1 MSNFKLRRVW
11 DKYSYI
17 WAKLLAMYGTPPLL
31 FLLLATI
38 VLISYRALKDGLLF
52 NRLKFN
58 VRAVQVGE
66 YYRLLTAGFIHVDYN
81 HLFFNCFT
89 LFIFGGNV
97 LNGLGTVNFI
107 LLYLI
112 SLLMGNGLALYYHQR
127 NPYYTAVGAS
137 GAIMGIVYSSILM
150 FPEMKLAYIFLPI
163 PMPAYVFGIGY
174 LIYTLFGI
182 KSQNDGIGHTAHF
195 GGALGG
201 IICTLVFDPFVFEKS
216 LYTLLLMIGVTCIA
230 GYILFRQNSR

>member
-1 MSNFKLRRVW
+1 M
-11 DKYSYI
+11 I
-17 WAKLLAMYGTPPLL
+17 GTPPFILM
-31 FLLLATI
+31 LLAGI
-38 VLISYRALKDGLLF
+38 ALISYLAIKDPLLF

-58 VRAVQVGE
+58 VSAVENGE

-81 HLFFNCFT
+81 HLFFNGFT
-89 LFIFGGNV
+89 LFIFGGNT
-97 LNGLGTVNFI
+97 LYGLGTVNFI

-112 SLLMGNGLALYYHQR
+112 SLLLGNGLAYYYHKK

-150 FPEMKLAYIFLPI
+150 FPEMELAFIFFPV
-163 PMPAYVFGIGY
+163 PMPAYVFGVGY

-195 GGALGG
+195 GGAIGG
-201 IICTLVFDPFVFEKS
+201 IICTLVFDPFVLEKS
-216 LYTLLLMIGVTCIA
+216 FYTLVLMVGITLVA
-230 GYILFRQNSR
+230 GYFLFRQSSR

>member
-1 MSNFKLRRVW
+1 MFL
-11 DKYSYI
+11 
-17 WAKLLAMYGTPPLL
+17 TPPLIGI
-31 FLLLATI
+31 LLTVI
-38 VLISYRALKDGLLF
+38 VFVSYRALKNPLLF

-58 VRAVQVGE
+58 VNAVQNGE

-81 HLFFNCFT
+81 HLFFNGFT
-89 LFIFGGNV
+89 LFIFGGNT
-97 LNGLGTVNFI
+97 LYGLGSVNFI
-107 LLYLI
+107 ILYLI
-112 SLLMGNGLALYYHQR
+112 SLLLGNGLAYYYHKS

-150 FPEMKLAYIFLPI
+150 FPDMQLAIIFFPIPFPAYIFG
-163 PMPAYVFGIGY
+163 VGY

-195 GGALGG
+195 GGAIGG

-216 LYTLLLMIGVTCIA
+216 FNTLVLMVGVTLVA
-230 GYILFRQNSR
+230 GWFLFQKNSR

>member
-1 MSNFKLRRVW
+1 MVGTAPFILV
-11 DKYSYI
+11 
-17 WAKLLAMYGTPPLL
+17 LLA
-31 FLLLATI
+31 AI
-38 VLISYRALKDGLLF
+38 ALISYRAIKDPLLF

-58 VRAVQVGE
+58 VSAVENGE

-89 LFIFGGNV
+89 LFIFGGNA
-97 LNGLGTVNFI
+97 LYGLGTLNFI

-112 SLLMGNGLALYYHQR
+112 SLLMGNGLAYYYHKK

-150 FPEMKLAYIFLPI
+150 FPEMELAFIFFPV
-163 PMPAYVFGIGY
+163 PMPAYVFGVGY

-195 GGALGG
+195 GGAIGG

-216 LYTLLLMIGVTCIA
+216 FYTLVLMVVITLIA
-230 GYILFRQNSR
+230 GYFLFRQSNR

>member
-1 MSNFKLRRVW
+1 VS
-11 DKYSYI
+11 
-17 WAKLLAMYGTPPLL
+17 
-31 FLLLATI
+31 
-38 VLISYRALKDGLLF
+38 
-52 NRLKFN
+52 
-58 VRAVQVGE
+58 AVENGE

-81 HLFFNCFT
+81 HLFFNGFT

-97 LNGLGTVNFI
+97 LYGLGTLNFI

-112 SLLMGNGLALYYHQR
+112 SLLMGNGLAYYYHKK
-127 NPYYTAVGAS
+127 NPYYTAVGSS

-150 FPEMKLAYIFLPI
+150 FPEMELAFIFFPV
-163 PMPAYVFGIGY
+163 PMPAYVFGVGY

-195 GGALGG
+195 GGAIGG

-216 LYTLLLMIGVTCIA
+216 FYTLVLMVVITLIA
-230 GYILFRQNSR
+230 GYFLFRQSNR

>member
-1 MSNFKLRRVW
+1 M
-11 DKYSYI
+11 I
-17 WAKLLAMYGTPPLL
+17 GTPPFILM
-31 FLLLATI
+31 LLAGI
-38 VLISYRALKDGLLF
+38 ALISYRAIKDPLLF

-58 VRAVQVGE
+58 VSAVENGE

-81 HLFFNCFT
+81 HLFFNGFT
-89 LFIFGGNV
+89 LFIFGGNA
-97 LNGLGTVNFI
+97 LYGLGTINFI

-112 SLLMGNGLALYYHQR
+112 SLLMGNGLAYYYHKK

-150 FPEMKLAYIFLPI
+150 FPEMELAFIFFPV
-163 PMPAYVFGIGY
+163 PMPAYVFGVGY

-195 GGALGG
+195 GGAIGG
-201 IICTLVFDPFVFEKS
+201 IICTLVFDPYVFEKS
-216 LYTLLLMIGVTCIA
+216 FYTLVLMMGITLVA
-230 GYILFRQNSR
+230 GYFLFRKSNR

>member
-1 MSNFKLRRVW
+1 MFL
-11 DKYSYI
+11 
-17 WAKLLAMYGTPPLL
+17 TPPLIVI
-31 FLLLATI
+31 LLAAI
-38 VLISYRALKDGLLF
+38 VFTSYRALKNPLLF

-58 VRAVQVGE
+58 VNAVQNGE

-81 HLFFNCFT
+81 HLFFNGFT
-89 LFIFGGNV
+89 LFIFGGNA
-97 LNGLGTVNFI
+97 LYGLGSVNFI
-107 LLYLI
+107 ILYLI
-112 SLLMGNGLALYYHQR
+112 SLLLGNGLAYYYHKS

-150 FPEMKLAYIFLPI
+150 FPDMQLAIIFFPIPFPAYIFG
-163 PMPAYVFGIGY
+163 VGY

-195 GGALGG
+195 GGAIGG

-216 LYTLLLMIGVTCIA
+216 FNTLVLIIGVTLVA
-230 GYILFRQNSR
+230 GWYLFQKNSR

>member
-1 MSNFKLRRVW
+1 MVGTAPFILV
-11 DKYSYI
+11 
-17 WAKLLAMYGTPPLL
+17 LLA
-31 FLLLATI
+31 AI
-38 VLISYRALKDGLLF
+38 ALISYLAIKDPLLF

-58 VRAVQVGE
+58 VSAVENGE

-81 HLFFNCFT
+81 HLFFNGFT
-89 LFIFGGNV
+89 LFIFGGNA
-97 LNGLGTVNFI
+97 LYGLGTLNFI

-112 SLLMGNGLALYYHQR
+112 SLLMGNGLAYYYHKK

-150 FPEMKLAYIFLPI
+150 FPEMELAFIFFPV
-163 PMPAYVFGIGY
+163 PMPAYVFGVGY

-195 GGALGG
+195 GGAIGG

-216 LYTLLLMIGVTCIA
+216 FYTLVLMVVITLIA
-230 GYILFRQNSR
+230 GYFLFRQSNR

>member
-1 MSNFKLRRVW
+1 MVGTAPFILV
-11 DKYSYI
+11 
-17 WAKLLAMYGTPPLL
+17 LLA
-31 FLLLATI
+31 AI
-38 VLISYRALKDGLLF
+38 ALISYRAIKDPLLF

-58 VRAVQVGE
+58 VSAVENGE

-89 LFIFGGNV
+89 LFIFGGNA
-97 LNGLGTVNFI
+97 LYGLGTLNFI

-112 SLLMGNGLALYYHQR
+112 SLLMGNGLAYYYHKK

-150 FPEMKLAYIFLPI
+150 FPEMELAFIFFPV
-163 PMPAYVFGIGY
+163 PMPAYVFGVGY

-195 GGALGG
+195 GGAIGG
-201 IICTLVFDPFVFEKS
+201 IICTLVFDPIVFEKS
-216 LYTLLLMIGVTCIA
+216 FYTLVLMVVITLIA
-230 GYILFRQNSR
+230 GYFLFRQSNR

>member
-1 MSNFKLRRVW
+1 M
-11 DKYSYI
+11 I
-17 WAKLLAMYGTPPLL
+17 GTPPFILM
-31 FLLLATI
+31 LLAGI
-38 VLISYRALKDGLLF
+38 ALISYRAIKDPLLF

-58 VRAVQVGE
+58 VSAVENGE

-81 HLFFNCFT
+81 HLFFNGFT
-89 LFIFGGNV
+89 LFIFGGNA
-97 LNGLGTVNFI
+97 LYGLGTINFI

-112 SLLMGNGLALYYHQR
+112 SLLMGNGLAYYYHKK

-150 FPEMKLAYIFLPI
+150 FPEMELAFIFFPV
-163 PMPAYVFGIGY
+163 PMPAYIFGVGY

-195 GGALGG
+195 GGAIGG
-201 IICTLVFDPFVFEKS
+201 IICTLVFDPYVFEKS
-216 LYTLLLMIGVTCIA
+216 FYTLVLMVGITLVA
-230 GYILFRQNSR
+230 GYFLFRQSNR

>member
-1 MSNFKLRRVW
+1 MIGTAPFIL
-11 DKYSYI
+11 I
-17 WAKLLAMYGTPPLL
+17 LLTAI
-31 FLLLATI
+31 A
-38 VLISYRALKDGLLF
+38 LISYRAIKDPLLF

-58 VRAVQVGE
+58 VSAVENGE

-81 HLFFNCFT
+81 HLFFNGFT
-89 LFIFGGNV
+89 LFIFGGNA
-97 LNGLGTVNFI
+97 LYGLGTINFV

-112 SLLMGNGLALYYHQR
+112 SLLMGNGLAYYYHKK

-150 FPEMKLAYIFLPI
+150 FPEMELAFIFFPV
-163 PMPAYVFGIGY
+163 PMPAYVFGVGY

-195 GGALGG
+195 GGAIGG

-216 LYTLLLMIGVTCIA
+216 FYTLILMVGITLIA
-230 GYILFRQNSR
+230 GYFLFRQSNR